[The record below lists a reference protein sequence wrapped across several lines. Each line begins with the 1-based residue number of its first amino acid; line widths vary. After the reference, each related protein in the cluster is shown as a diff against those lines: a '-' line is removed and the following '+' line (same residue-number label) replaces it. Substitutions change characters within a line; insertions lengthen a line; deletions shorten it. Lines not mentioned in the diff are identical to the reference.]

1 MVLTWYPCN
10 TAACIGRA
18 ITPEGEC
25 IRHAPQDKRE
35 GLIQDANVRPSFDLL
50 SGVEVDGELLAA
62 LLTALDKDKDERTII
77 RNARINRTRFTE
89 HVSLERVLFEGHAA
103 VFSQTTFAKGA
114 SFAGS
119 HFRSDAFFDEAV
131 FGADALFSDIE
142 VGGHAYFAGTQ
153 FDGDAIFDRARVAG
167 ETWLVPASSSVGTT
181 TDTVIGRAASFQGA
195 SLRGDAYF
203 GGAHFCGPASF
214 DEATFGR
221 LANFIGTAFES
232 YAGLADTHFEGDA
245 WFREATVAQTIA
257 FIRAKFKGTVH
268 FENLRA
274 ATIDLTG
281 ANFQAAQEL
290 GHFSGRQKVDLSNAD
305 FGHHIRFEVDT
316 DRLVCRDMA
325 FRNGGS
331 VQTGATRIDLRGAQF
346 LRPTVLSVPTPAEA
360 DVSVAQPS
368 GFVESVGEADVSGLV
383 LSGVD
388 LSECR
393 FLGVHN
399 LDQLRIE
406 GDTRMRR
413 SPRWRA
419 RRRTLFEEHLWRAAR
434 GSERWQPNQE
444 GSDQRDVVPMASAIE
459 ETYRL
464 LRKGRENRGDAA
476 GAADFYY
483 GEMEMR
489 RKSVTSLAER
499 QILFLYWLVAG
510 YGLRTSRALAWL
522 LVLVGLSSLLTLHHG
537 FDGPASLTESVLVTL
552 AGSTGLS
559 PSEQGLTGWGRLIRI
574 VLRLLGPLLIGL
586 ALISVRGRVKRQ

>member
-1 MVLTWYPCN
+1 MLLTWFPCN
-10 TAACIGRA
+10 TAECIGRA
-18 ITPEGEC
+18 ITSDGEC
-25 IRHAPQDKRE
+25 IRHAPQAERE
-35 GLIQDANVRPSFDLL
+35 RLIQDAHRRPSFDLL
-50 SGVEVDGELLAA
+50 SGVEVHGELLGS
-62 LLTALDKDKDERTII
+62 LLTALAKDEEGRTVI
-77 RNARINRTRFTE
+77 RNAAFNRTRFTD

-103 VFSQTTFAKGA
+103 VFSRTTFAKGA
-114 SFAGS
+114 SFAS
-119 HFRSDAFFDEAV
+119 AQFRSDVFFDEAV

-142 VGGHAYFAGTQ
+142 VGGHAYFPGTQ
-153 FDGDAIFDRARVAG
+153 FDGDAIFDEARVTG
-167 ETWLVPASSSVGTT
+167 DTLLVPAGSFAGTT
-181 TDTVIGRAASFQGA
+181 TDTVIGKAASFRGA
-195 SLRGDAYF
+195 SLRGDADF
-203 GGAHFCGPASF
+203 SQVHFRGPASF
-214 DEATFGR
+214 DEATFAR
-221 LANFIGTAFES
+221 LANFIGTTFDS
-232 YAGLADTHFEGDA
+232 YAGLANTNFDGDT
-245 WFREATVAQTIA
+245 WFRDATVTQTIA
-257 FIRAKFKGTVH
+257 FIRARFRGSVH

-290 GHFSGRQKVDLSNAD
+290 GQFLGSQKVDLSNAD

-316 DRLVCRDMA
+316 DRLVCRDMT

-346 LRPTVLSVPTPAEA
+346 LRPTVLSVPTPVET
-360 DVSVAQPS
+360 DVVGAHPS
-368 GFVESVGEADVSGLV
+368 GFVESVAEADVSGLV

-406 GDTRMRR
+406 GDTRMLR

-419 RRRTLFEEHLWRAAR
+419 RRRSLFEEHLWRAAR

-444 GSDQRDVVPMASAIE
+444 SPDEGDVVPMASAIE
-459 ETYRL
+459 EIYRL

-489 RKSVTSLAER
+489 RRAVTSSAER
-499 QILFLYWLVAG
+499 RILFLYWLVAG

-522 LVLVGLSSLLTLHHG
+522 LVLVGTSSFLALYHG
-537 FDGPASLTESVLVTL
+537 FDGPASFTDSVLFTL

-559 PSEQGLTGWGRLIRI
+559 PSEQGLTNWGRFIRL
-574 VLRLLGPLLIGL
+574 VLRLFGPLFIGL